1 MVTRKEDQKEETAR
15 FAAEELDLD
24 RERARDPL
32 RPLVLVLLQQ
42 AREQMREREEREEG
56 TEEVRLEA
64 IEEHP

>member
-15 FAAEELDLD
+15 LADEELNLD

-56 TEEVRLEA
+56 PEDGLLEA
-64 IEEHP
+64 IEERP